1 MNTPFR
7 AEAAAHRNQRQQLDH
22 LLRITS
28 PHERIVLGGIG
39 LVLLAFIGWALF
51 GSIVRDITVDGLL
64 IAPGKR
70 YEVTSSATGHVLE
83 FFARPGDRIKAGD
96 RIARQ
101 TVPEIEQ
108 RAMALRDRVQLL
120 EDEAEQ
126 AGQYGRVLQSRLVSA
141 RAALLQLESGRSAR
155 ESIVSPIGGEVLAL
169 RSEAGDFL
177 SPGGSIALIRVVKD
191 GPFRVVLRLAPRVAR
206 LVRPGM
212 QASVTVVPAD
222 GATRRLRGE
231 VALVAPG
238 PLPRWLAE
246 MAPAVS
252 ASMHRI
258 EVVLGPEAGIVVAD
272 GTPCRVRVVLG
283 RHSPISFLS
292 PGSV

>member
-64 IAPGKR
+64 VAPGKR
-70 YEVTSSATGHVLE
+70 YEVTASATGHVLE

-96 RIARQ
+96 QIARQ

-108 RAMALRDRVQLL
+108 RVIAMRDRVEMLTDQ
-120 EDEAEQ
+120 AKQ

-141 RAALLQLESGRSAR
+141 RAALLQLESRRSVR
-155 ESIVSPIGGEVLAL
+155 EAIVSPVGGEVLTL

-177 SPGGSIALIRVVKD
+177 SPGNSIALVRDVKD
-191 GPFRVVLRLAPRVAR
+191 GPFRVILRLAPRVAR

-212 QASVTVVPAD
+212 WASVMVAPAD
-222 GATRRLRGE
+222 GATRRLQGK

-252 ASMHRI
+252 DSMHRI
-258 EVVLGPEAGIVVAD
+258 EVALDPGADIAPAD
-272 GTPCRVRVVLG
+272 GAPCRVRVVLG
-283 RHSPISFLS
+283 RHSPLSFLS